1 MPLFS
6 RALRRWTLFR
16 VSAITLGVAWLGVL
30 GAFVYASVGIRPA
43 VSSILAA
50 AALALIA
57 AASFLYAW
65 REPEA

>member
-6 RALRRWTLFR
+6 RALRRWSLFR
-16 VSAITLGVAWLGVL
+16 VSSIALTLAWLGVL
-30 GAFVYASVGIRPA
+30 AGFVYASIHIRPA

-50 AALALIA
+50 VALVLIA

>member
-1 MPLFS
+1 MP
-6 RALRRWTLFR
+6 RIPPLFR
-16 VSAITLGVAWLGVL
+16 VFAATLAVAWLGVL
-30 GAFVYASVGIRPA
+30 GAFVYGELRARPA
-43 VSSILAA
+43 LSTILAA